1 MTRIFGAEKRFC
13 LRNETQP
20 HSTAGSIDQ
29 LLLVRRD
36 QIEPVEGGWHTSG
49 SGVPGP
55 RERSTLALVID
66 PRFRHTP
73 ENESAALLLESG
85 RLHPTNSSQFSVDLE
100 ARTWAVRLLCSR
112 CVRATATATPMSGH
126 SASAFAGLRKT
137 ATKVACFAESAAV
150 VFPSD
155 AAAAGC
161 AKAARKTNA
170 KPRKRLEK
178 TRWTRANRG
187 DGFVRERDPDR
198 LRLSSFM
205 KTIILINDSHC
216 LENSC
221 ARKNSALA
229 ARLP

>member
-1 MTRIFGAEKRFC
+1 MARLRLCCARTARAEHFS
-13 LRNETQP
+13 LGNQ
-20 HSTAGSIDQ
+20 
-29 LLLVRRD
+29 
-36 QIEPVEGGWHTSG
+36 
-49 SGVPGP
+49 
-55 RERSTLALVID
+55 

-112 CVRATATATPMSGH
+112 CVRATATATPMIGH

-198 LRLSSFM
+198 LRLASFM

-221 ARKNSALA
+221 ARKILLWPRVCREEGDRRRFPEGRRRPVRTKMRVVCS
-229 ARLP
+229 RTTF